1 MIAKGKKNKGGKREI
16 AIFISDKHFNYLG
29 PEKTKRSTYLTPLCL
44 LSLADPRIQSN
55 NRYLKINNKIIPQEF
70 LFILLFPPFFS
81 ATKQS
86 FNQNHCSKIKIKLQK
101 HNFKKKKGKKRE
113 YSFIYSFL
121 KPLDGAAAVFI
132 GAGSLRVSKAG
143 TMVGT
148 EELLRLGS

>member
-1 MIAKGKKNKGGKREI
+1 M
-16 AIFISDKHFNYLG
+16 
-29 PEKTKRSTYLTPLCL
+29 TPLCL

-101 HNFKKKKGKKRE
+101 HNFKKKKKKARV
-113 YSFIYSFL
+113 FIYSFIFKTFGWSSSSVYRSWVSESVKGRDHGRHRRAL
-121 KPLDGAAAVFI
+121 ATRI
-132 GAGSLRVSKAG
+132 LRRVGPILGGLSKR
-143 TMVGT
+143 
-148 EELLRLGS
+148 LRWRW

>member
-1 MIAKGKKNKGGKREI
+1 M
-16 AIFISDKHFNYLG
+16 G
-29 PEKTKRSTYLTPLCL
+29 PEKTKRSTHLTPLCL
-44 LSLADPRIQSN
+44 LSLADPGIQRN

-101 HNFKKKKGKKRE
+101 HNFKKEKRKKRE
-113 YSFIYSFL
+113 YSFIHSFIYSFL
-121 KPLDGAAAVFI
+121 KPLDGAEAVFV
-132 GAGSLRVSKAG
+132 GAGSVRVSKAG

-148 EELLRLGS
+148 EELLRIGS